1 FLISI
6 FVFVSVVGSSISAYE
21 YFTETNA
28 ETEKVQDLSEKPSTI
43 MDAGNMSVEQP
54 KDLAKDNKLN
64 TLQDWL
70 EKSKPFFK
78 CFCWFTNGEK
88 LINTSTAEGQL
99 PCLHGIRFLSMSWVM
114 LGHVYSFSFPYL
126 KNTTEALIMGDQWIF
141 QIILRGSYS
150 VDSFFVLSGFL
161 VAYLFFQQY
170 AKSNGKIPWLYFYMH
185 RYIRL
190 TPVYMMFLAF
200 YTTLMAYLGSGPLWN
215 YKETDPNCQAYWW
228 WNLLYFNNFLTAA
241 NQCIPWSWYLANDM
255 QFYVISPLLMVSLMR
270 WPVVG
275 YSLMGVFFGIT
286 FISNFFFTYVFNYPI
301 GLTNVVKQFE
311 NFKEFAVIWTHR
323 FDTNTKPYIRMDPYL
338 VGIALAY
345 YLFKR
350 KQNNS
355 GKLSL
360 VTLSVGWVVASVVTL
375 TTVFGIYHQEP
386 NIVITSFYTAVNRSC
401 YACGLAWV
409 IFVCVI
415 GQGGVVNS
423 FLSWKFWIPL
433 SRLTFCAYL
442 VHPLI
447 QTTYFASLR
456 DSIVCSHMTM
466 VMYHFG
472 FLIMSYMAALVVS
485 LLFESPVIRLERLIR
500 NKFAS

>member
-1 FLISI
+1 MELGVWTTGRRVLFISFYYYHFL
-6 FVFVSVVGSSISAYE
+6 GAW
-21 YFTETNA
+21 
-28 ETEKVQDLSEKPSTI
+28 K
-43 MDAGNMSVEQP
+43 EQ
-54 KDLAKDNKLN
+54 
-64 TLQDWL
+64 
-70 EKSKPFFK
+70 
-78 CFCWFTNGEK
+78 G
-88 LINTSTAEGQL
+88 
-99 PCLHGIRFLSMSWVM
+99 
-114 LGHVYSFSFPYL
+114 
-126 KNTTEALIMGDQWIF
+126 
-141 QIILRGSYS
+141 
-150 VDSFFVLSGFL
+150 
-161 VAYLFFQQY
+161 
-170 AKSNGKIPWLYFYMH
+170 
-185 RYIRL
+185 RL

-228 WNLLYFNNFLTAA
+228 WNLLYFNNFLTAV

-255 QFYVISPLLMVSLMR
+255 QFYVISPLFMD
-270 WPVVG
+270 
-275 YSLMGVFFGIT
+275 YSFEMANYRI
-286 FISNFFFTYVFNYPI
+286 FTDGKFS
-301 GLTNVVKQFE
+301 
-311 NFKEFAVIWTHR
+311 VIWSVR
-323 FDTNTKPYIRMDPYL
+323 FDTMTKPYTRMDPYL

-345 YLFKR
+345 FLFKR

-360 VTLSVGWVVASVVTL
+360 VKLSIGWVVASVVTL

-386 NIVITSFYTAVNRSC
+386 DVVTTSFYTAINRSC

-415 GQGGVVNS
+415 GQGGFVNS

-466 VMYHFG
+466 IMYHFG

-500 NKFAS
+500 NKFTS